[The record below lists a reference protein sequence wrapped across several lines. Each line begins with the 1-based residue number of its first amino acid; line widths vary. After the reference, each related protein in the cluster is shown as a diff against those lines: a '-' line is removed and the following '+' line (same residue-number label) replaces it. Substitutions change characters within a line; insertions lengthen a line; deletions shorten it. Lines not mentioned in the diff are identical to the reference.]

1 MTQPCHICGAALIG
15 AYTLAAHI
23 AGCHSDDAK
32 HVTVIANELGLPV
45 FECDV
50 DAIYLSAIVAE
61 KAALV
66 PHG

>member
-1 MTQPCHICGAALIG
+1 MTQPYHICGAELMG
-15 AYTLAAHI
+15 DYTLAAHI

-32 HVTVIANELGLPV
+32 HVTVIAVELSLPV
-45 FECDV
+45 VECDV

-66 PHG
+66 NA